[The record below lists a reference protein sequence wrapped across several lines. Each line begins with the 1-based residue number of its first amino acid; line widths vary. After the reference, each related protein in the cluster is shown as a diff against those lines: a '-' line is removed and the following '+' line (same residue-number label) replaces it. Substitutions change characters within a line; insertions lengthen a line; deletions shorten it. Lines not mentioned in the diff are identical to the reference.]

1 MWSSLRPMAKPW
13 GFSRRFLELLSDV
26 SWVGWELPALLC
38 SSGCHP
44 TGWLPGGG
52 QRRAQYAL
60 CHEDLT
66 PGLPCEWGPSHSPG
80 STGHS
85 SFILVPW
92 EQCQGLWKM
101 GWEEK
106 KLPLFWIPLTLAPFP
121 GRGMSCWL
129 LSLSLSRHNGLRCF
143 RSLGRCKCL
152 PAGHLRGQMSGVG

>member
-1 MWSSLRPMAKPW
+1 MWSSLRPVAKPW
-13 GFSRRFLELLSDV
+13 GFPRRFLGLLGDV

-92 EQCQGLWKM
+92 EQCQGLWKR

-106 KLPLFWIPLTLAPFP
+106 KLPL
-121 GRGMSCWL
+121 
-129 LSLSLSRHNGLRCF
+129 SLSDTSHSGSFSRQGNVLLAAESEF
-143 RSLGRCKCL
+143 EQTQWLEML
-152 PAGHLRGQMSGVG
+152 QESGKV